1 MEDFGSALVSTFAR
15 YAYGIGWLV
24 ICIVFT
30 AIGFKIF
37 DALTHIDFKAELEK
51 GNVGFGLLVGLYLL
65 GLTFGCLYFAAHIS

>member
-1 MEDFGSALVSTFAR
+1 MEDFWQTTGALFAR

-30 AIGFKIF
+30 AIGFKVF
-37 DALTHIDFKAELEK
+37 DRLTHIDLRAELEK
-51 GNVGFGLLVGLYLL
+51 GNVGFGILVGLYLL

>member
-1 MEDFGSALVSTFAR
+1 MEDFWATTVSLFAR

-30 AIGFKIF
+30 AIGFKVF
-37 DALTHIDFKAELEK
+37 DRLTHINFKEELEK
-51 GNVGFGLLVGLYLL
+51 GNVGFGIMIGLFLL